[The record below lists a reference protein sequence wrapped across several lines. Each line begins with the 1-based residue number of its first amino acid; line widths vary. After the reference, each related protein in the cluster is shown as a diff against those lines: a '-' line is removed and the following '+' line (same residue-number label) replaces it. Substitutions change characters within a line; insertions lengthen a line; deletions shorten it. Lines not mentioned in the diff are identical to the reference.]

1 MRGEGGPNRLRQFAS
16 AFVSK
21 SYAKSKKNSS
31 ETDPRAMRYALPK
44 LGERVTNLKLDWGD
58 RIDFGVGI

>member
-1 MRGEGGPNRLRQFAS
+1 
-16 AFVSK
+16 
-21 SYAKSKKNSS
+21 
-31 ETDPRAMRYALPK
+31 MRYALPK